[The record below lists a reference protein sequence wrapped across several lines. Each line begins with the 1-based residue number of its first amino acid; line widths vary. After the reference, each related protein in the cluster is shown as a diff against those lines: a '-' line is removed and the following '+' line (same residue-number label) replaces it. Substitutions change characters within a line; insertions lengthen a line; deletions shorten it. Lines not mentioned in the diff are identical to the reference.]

1 MVIRSKSMELILD
14 ENGDGYFDYR
24 YYCYECKN
32 EIGVDN
38 EWKFCPYCS
47 KKLNQ
52 IKHNFIVR

>member
-24 YYCYECKN
+24 YYCSECKN
-32 EIGVDN
+32 EIEVGN

-47 KKLNQ
+47 KKLN
-52 IKHNFIVR
+52 